1 MTMHAPPIRWIV
13 VVTFLLAVIAIVA
26 AGVWW
31 YLAATSDDG
40 PGLGKFGPQ
49 EQREKAEELVAGL
62 NTGDLGKVS
71 VARDSWSAEAE
82 AAQNRT
88 IEAAM
93 PSPGCRYTLK
103 SVVDRGEQGVERVP
117 GATSE
122 TRTYRFDMVV
132 DEQCPGQQPRQ
143 RTIGVIA
150 AANMGY
156 WNPMAFVT

>member
-1 MTMHAPPIRWIV
+1 MV
-13 VVTFLLAVIAIVA
+13 VASFLVVIALIA
-26 AGVWW
+26 AGAWW
-31 YLAATSDDG
+31 LLSVTSDDG

-62 NTGDLGKVS
+62 NTGDVGKVP

-82 AAQNRT
+82 TAQNRT

-93 PSPGCRYTLK
+93 PSPGCRYTLI

-132 DEQCPGQQPRQ
+132 DEQCPTQQPRQ